1 MAIWPVRQAKNS
13 SAPHRRCFAGLCIA
27 LIGWACGRADDA
39 PQTLTRTHLEN
50 LPTPAPSAPGND
62 DAGAVAPAGAS
73 CSGPECPGCPAAT
86 LEFSGG
92 QPSWS
97 RNPATGECCRYDDRV
112 AAPEHWPSFD
122 TEAACQSDCRCSVLD
137 GLNEIV
143 GVNGTDYIYATERTS
158 LDCRCSKESCPST
171 PAQAEQRL
179 CEAFGAA
186 QRREGCGRVFV
197 VFGGGN
203 YSNGWVFEQ
212 SLPSTGAAAVSPRL
226 VGGYESSDAPGQ
238 CGTYGWVAGSEFDC
252 DSAAVC
258 QVCGES
264 AEAPVA
270 PCQ

>member
-1 MAIWPVRQAKNS
+1 M
-13 SAPHRRCFAGLCIA
+13 
-27 LIGWACGRADDA
+27 
-39 PQTLTRTHLEN
+39 
-50 LPTPAPSAPGND
+50 
-62 DAGAVAPAGAS
+62 
-73 CSGPECPGCPAAT
+73 
-86 LEFSGG
+86 SGG

-97 RNPATGECCRYDDRV
+97 RNPATGECCRYDDLV
-112 AAPEHWPSFD
+112 VAPERWPFFD

-137 GLNEIV
+137 GLVEDV
-143 GVNGTDYIYATERTS
+143 GVNGTQYSYGTERTS

-171 PAQAEQRL
+171 PAQAEQTL

-197 VFGGGN
+197 VHGDGPYSN

-212 SLPSTGAAAVSPRL
+212 SLLSTDAGAATPRL

-238 CGTYGWVAGSEFDC
+238 CGTYGWIAGLEFDC
-252 DSAAVC
+252 DSAVAC

-264 AEAPVA
+264 AEDPLA